1 MKAEGGE
8 DKSDPERKAAASV
21 IAKEAVGVD
30 PSILSLL
37 VLDSRG
43 QVLAVERSNR
53 LPESHQIG
61 KDITLKLGVIAEVI
75 WGAANSATS
84 PFLGPM
90 DFMIGGFKNERI
102 LFINLQ
108 GRDMLLALRMTRSS
122 NSEDV
127 CNKILKT
134 LDSKIRE
141 T

>member
-8 DKSDPERKAAASV
+8 DEPNPGRKATASM
-21 IAKEAVGVD
+21 IAKQAVSLD
-30 PSILSLL
+30 HSILSLL

-43 QVLAVERSNR
+43 EILAVERSNR

-61 KDITLKLGVIAEVI
+61 KDVTLKLGIIAKVI
-75 WGAANSATS
+75 WGAANSATA
-84 PFLGPM
+84 PLLGPM
-90 DFMIGGFKNERI
+90 DFMIGGFNDERI

-108 GRDMLLALRMTRSS
+108 GQDMLLALRMTRSS

-134 LDSKIRE
+134 FDGK

>member
-1 MKAEGGE
+1 MRAEGGQDE
-8 DKSDPERKAAASV
+8 SDPGRKATAAK
-21 IAKEAVGVD
+21 IAKEAVSLD

-43 QVLAVERSNR
+43 QVLAVERSNQ

-61 KDITLKLGVIAEVI
+61 KDVTLKLGILAKVI
-75 WGAANSATS
+75 WGAANSATA
-84 PFLGPM
+84 PLLGPM

-108 GRDMLLALRMTRSS
+108 GQDMLLALRMTRSS

-134 LDSKIRE
+134 FESK